1 MRAFGTNRRRIAA
14 GAAIAWLAAGLGTGA
29 AVATPSVYR
38 TTITAE
44 TLAANVVGGTVTTAA
59 KGKLRGVD
67 LRKRCRA
74 GRLVDFSAPHGA
86 DRVKVRTDSKGRWSV
101 TLPEIRPGTYKAF
114 VTARSLPAGRSCA
127 GALAKFDVELEIR
140 G

>member
-1 MRAFGTNRRRIAA
+1 MRPFGAGRRRIAA
-14 GAAIAWLAAGLGTGA
+14 LAALASVAAGLGAGA

-38 TTITAE
+38 TTITAA
-44 TLAANVVGGTVTTAA
+44 TQDGNVVGGTVTTTA

-67 LRKRCRA
+67 LRKRCRV
-74 GRLVDFSAPHGA
+74 GRLVDFSPPHGA

-101 TLPEIRPGTYKAF
+101 TLSEIRPGTYKAF

-127 GALAKFDVELEIR
+127 EALAKFEVP
-140 G
+140 